1 MTELQR
7 KAKFGTFLSAG
18 YAAFFADI
26 HVSSNPYR
34 EQPFRDLWAK
44 GYRDAEREHKRK
56 VPFRSTGYVDPRTFD
71 DRRQKFFK
79 PRPKFIPKNKQA
91 GAQTGRTSSN
101 LPAGSKVTVKHT
113 AWEKDGVNLN
123 RLNNK
128 FNNKFRTKV

>member
-1 MTELQR
+1 M
-7 KAKFGTFLSAG
+7 FLSAG

-26 HVSSNPYR
+26 HASSNPYR

-56 VPFRSTGYVDPRTFD
+56 VPFRRTGYVDPRTFD

-79 PRPKFIPKNKQA
+79 PRPKFVPK
-91 GAQTGRTSSN
+91 
-101 LPAGSKVTVKHT
+101 SKKLVTIRPT
-113 AWEKDGVNLN
+113 ATVSRNEEQVQGVDVPMNFN
-123 RLNNK
+123 RLNNR